1 MPMTHGTA
9 WGALI
14 LRVVLGVIFIMHAYL
29 GYAVITPKG
38 MSALLVRMGI
48 PSALFLV
55 LAWYIVIAHAAGGVL
70 MIVGLWTR
78 IAALINIP
86 VMFGAVAMLHFP
98 QGFFMKGV
106 IVDAAAGR
114 TIVAGYEFP
123 LLVLACTVAV
133 ALIGAGP
140 LSVDHQRRAAPGRRR

>member
-29 GYAVITPKG
+29 GYAVVTPKG
-38 MSALLVRMGI
+38 MTALLARMGI
-48 PSALFLV
+48 PSALLLV

-78 IAALINIP
+78 LAALLNIP
-86 VMFGAVAMLHFP
+86 IMFGAVAMLHYA

-114 TIVAGYEFP
+114 AIVAGYEFP

>member
-9 WGALI
+9 WGALV
-14 LRVVLGVIFIMHAYL
+14 LRVVVGVILVMHAYL

-38 MSALLVRMGI
+38 MTAPLVRMGI
-48 PSALFLV
+48 PSGLLLV

-98 QGFFMKGV
+98 QGFFMKSV

-140 LSVDHQRRAAPGRRR
+140 LSVDHRRRAAIGRRR